1 MQSSA
6 VNSSNNKETTRSITF
21 AEAVREALSQ
31 EMREDQ
37 DVFIL
42 GEDIGVYGGA
52 FGVTRGMIEEF
63 GPERVRNTPISEAAI
78 TGAAI
83 GSALTGMKPVVEL
96 QFSDFITIA
105 MDQLANQAA
114 KLRYM
119 YGGKGN
125 VPMVL
130 RTPSGSGT
138 GAAAQHSQSLEAWVA
153 HVPGLKVVQPST
165 ASDAKGLLKA
175 AIADPNPVIF
185 YEHKL
190 LYKTEEHVPEEAYTI
205 PLGEADVK
213 REGTDVTIIATAVM
227 VHKALEAAEKLAEEG
242 IDVEVIDPRTLVP
255 LDEQTIVDSVK
266 KTGRVIV
273 VHEAVKRGGYG
284 GEIASMIA
292 ESEAFDYLDAP
303 IRRLGALPIPVPY
316 NPALEKAMVPQVDDI
331 MQAARDSVHRR

>member
-6 VNSSNNKETTRSITF
+6 VNSSNNKETARSITF

-63 GPERVRNTPISEAAI
+63 GPERIRNTPISEAAI

-153 HVPGLKVVQPST
+153 HIPGLKVVQPST

-175 AIADPNPVIF
+175 AITDPNPVIF

-205 PLGEADVK
+205 PLGQADVK
-213 REGTDVTIIATAVM
+213 REGTDVTIVATAVM
-227 VHKALEAAEKLAEEG
+227 VHKALEAAEKLADEG

-266 KTGRVIV
+266 KTGKVIV

-303 IRRLGALPIPVPY
+303 IRRLGALPVPVPY
-316 NPALEKAMVPQVDDI
+316 NPTLEKATVPQVDDI